1 MSNKFITILYNNI
14 YSTPLVV
21 NIPYSK
27 KWIEKLK
34 SVNGGYINDE
44 KISVEQEQIIY
55 EIEQRITILNDYEKE
70 DILDTF
76 GDSLVIPPN
85 EVGSW
90 AKYIIKDGLEI
101 PFNSEG
107 LFIVGYMGF

>member
-14 YSTPLVV
+14 SDDPLVA

-27 KWIEKLK
+27 EWMEKLTIA
-34 SVNGGYINDE
+34 NGAYINDV
-44 KISVEQEQIIY
+44 KTSPEQEDIIN
-55 EIEQRITILNDYEKE
+55 EIEQRITILHDDETPLEY
-70 DILDTF
+70 F
-76 GDSLVIPPN
+76 GDSLVISPD

-90 AKYIIKDGLEI
+90 SKYLIKDGLEI

-107 LFIVGYMGF
+107 LFIVGFLN